1 MLHFCVTVLHLNS
14 KSMEENI
21 IYASAIPLE
30 ALRMADFNAAV
41 YQERSDQDLRKLAND
56 IKRRGLVNNLNVSED
71 LVIFDGNSRYLAL
84 TKFSDRKTVKCNI
97 RLDVHSSTDEFKA
110 LLISANLQRI
120 KTTGE
125 TLRECAINAD
135 GVANFH
141 TYVNDHQAADALEVV
156 DGRINKRRKLN
167 HEYDR
172 EIIEAISK
180 VLDDLK
186 PHWPVTLRY
195 IHYQL
200 VMLSKAPVISKAAGR
215 TYQKLKKDYEKL
227 SVILAKMRIEKILPM
242 DALRDDQRKITD
254 YQAWPSKEAFIRHE
268 LDRLFRHYD
277 RDLLQ
282 SQPEFIA
289 LICEKETVSQILEP
303 FSNEY
308 NIPIYY
314 VKGTSSL
321 TIRHKF
327 LKHWQAK
334 GKRPIKLLFLTDFDP
349 AGFRIQDSFIGSL
362 KQDFADMVKGYKV
375 TGRRIGITL
384 DQVQRYNI
392 ATTMKA
398 KESDKQ
404 HKDFLKRTGQANAY
418 ELEALQPG
426 ILREV
431 VKEAIIGA
439 LDMEA
444 FNREKELYH
453 REASALAALKKQAL
467 QQLGNAEE

>member
-1 MLHFCVTVLHLNS
+1 
-14 KSMEENI
+14 MEENI

-30 ALRMADFNAAV
+30 ALRMADFNAAI
-41 YQERSDQDLRKLAND
+41 YQERNDQDLKKLAND
-56 IKRRGLVNNLNVSED
+56 IKRGGHQGKRDGLLNPLNVSED

-84 TKFSDRKTVKCNI
+84 TKYSDRKTVKCNI
-97 RLDVHSSTDEFKA
+97 HLGLYSTSDEFKT
-110 LLISANLQRI
+110 LLVSANLQRV

-125 TLRECAINAD
+125 TLRECAISAD
-135 GVANFH
+135 GIANFH
-141 TYVNDHQAADALEVV
+141 SFINDHQEADALEVV

-200 VMLSKAPVISKAAGR
+200 VMLAKAPVISKKEGR
-215 TYQKLKKDYEKL
+215 TYQNLKKDYEKL

-242 DALRDDQRKITD
+242 DALRDDQRKVTD
-254 YQAWPSKEAFIRHE
+254 YLAWPSKEAFIRHE

-303 FSNEY
+303 LNNEY

-384 DQVQRYNI
+384 DQVKRYNI

-398 KESDKQ
+398 KEGDKQ

-431 VKEAIIGA
+431 VREAIISA

-444 FNREKELYH
+444 FNKEKELYH
-453 REASALAALKKQAL
+453 REASALAELKTQTISLIGKYD
-467 QQLGNAEE
+467 EE

>member
-1 MLHFCVTVLHLNS
+1 
-14 KSMEENI
+14 MEESI
-21 IYASAIPLE
+21 IYASAIPLA
-30 ALRMADFNAAV
+30 ALRMADFNTSI
-41 YQERSDQDLRKLAND
+41 YQERNDQDLRKLAND
-56 IKRRGLVNNLNVSED
+56 IKRGGDQGKRDGLLNPLNVSED

-84 TKFSDRKTVKCNI
+84 TKYSDRKTVKCNI
-97 RLDVHSSTDEFKA
+97 HLGLDSGSEEFKT
-110 LLISANLQRI
+110 LLVSANLQRI

-135 GVANFH
+135 GVLNFH
-141 TYVNDHQAADALEVV
+141 SYMNDHQEADDLEVV
-156 DGRINKRRKLN
+156 NGSINERKKLN
-167 HEYDR
+167 QEYDR
-172 EIIEAISK
+172 EIIQAISK
-180 VLDDLK
+180 VLNDLK
-186 PHWPVTLRY
+186 RHWPVTLRY

-200 VMLSKAPVISKAAGR
+200 VMLPNAPIISKKDGR
-215 TYQKLKKDYEKL
+215 TYQNIKKDYDKL
-227 SVILAKMRIEKILPM
+227 SVIIAKMRCEKLLSM
-242 DALRDDQRKITD
+242 DALRDDQRKVTD

-268 LDRLFRHYD
+268 LDSLFKSYD
-277 RDLLQ
+277 RDLMQ
-282 SQPEFIA
+282 GQPEFIA
-289 LICEKETVSQILEP
+289 IVCEKETVSQILEP
-303 FSNEY
+303 LNYEY

-321 TIRHKF
+321 TIRYKF

-334 GKRPIKLLFLTDFDP
+334 GKRNIKILFITDLDP
-349 AGFRIQDSFIGSL
+349 AGLRIQDSFIGSL
-362 KQDFADMVKGYKV
+362 KQDFSDMVQGYKV

-398 KESDKQ
+398 KKSDKQ

-431 VKEAIIGA
+431 VKEAIISA

-467 QQLGNAEE
+467 QQLGKYAEE